1 MSRSIKNKE
10 IQLYNHGD
18 VLIREG
24 EKMKRLLILLLVI
37 VYVLSLA
44 AVVSAED
51 DTATPNEKVNNETEK
66 SGTELRSYIEEKIMP
81 VIVGVITS
89 VVALLGTLKGLF
101 SALKELKN
109 AKSDYEAK
117 SKASAEDA
125 KKVSNGLKADY
136 NAIKDSVKDVP
147 QLIEVCKKQEEKIEN
162 LENTVIVVS
171 KMLCLAYSANSEL
184 VRAGKAKEMN
194 RLLSKLDIKGDAQDE
209 II

>member
-1 MSRSIKNKE
+1 MKK
-10 IQLYNHGD
+10 
-18 VLIREG
+18 VLVLLFTL
-24 EKMKRLLILLLVI
+24 LLIVSFI
-37 VYVLSLA
+37 T
-44 AVVSAED
+44 VVSAE
-51 DTATPNEKVNNETEK
+51 NEENSN
-66 SGTELRSYIEEKIMP
+66 GDELRAYIEEKIVP

-171 KMLCLAYSANSEL
+171 KMLYLAYSANSEL
-184 VRAGKAKEMN
+184 VRTGKAKEMN
-194 RLLSKLDIKGDAQDE
+194 RLLDKLPSAPQGHERSDE
-209 II
+209 SETV